1 MYCLHQQQQ
10 HDAKIA
16 NGASSESDSDE
27 GGDGI
32 KGTPALFTDPGYSTL
47 GESILSTSN
56 CGNPGELQARAE
68 LRNSH

>member
-10 HDAKIA
+10 HDAKQAA

-27 GGDGI
+27 GGEAI

-56 CGNPGELQARAE
+56 CGNPGD
-68 LRNSH
+68 S